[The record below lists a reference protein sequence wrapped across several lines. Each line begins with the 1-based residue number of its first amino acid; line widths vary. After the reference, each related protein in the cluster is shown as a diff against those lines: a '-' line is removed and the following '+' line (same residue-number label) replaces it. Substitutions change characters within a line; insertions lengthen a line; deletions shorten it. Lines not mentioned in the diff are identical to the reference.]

1 MKKFCKLCTVL
12 TVSLGMVLNAN
23 IAFADNNDLLDIS
36 KIYGNNRFLTAAKVS
51 EDGWGYSNYV
61 IIANGYGFADAL
73 CSAPLSKTLDAPVL
87 LTEKNGLPIDTK
99 KEIERLGA
107 RKAYI
112 IGGTG
117 VVGTAVENQLK
128 NMGITI
134 TRLSGSDRYETSLA
148 VAKEINKVNVIKDVV
163 VASGEQITM
172 GIDALSIA
180 PIAGNFKMPILLS
193 PKNGLTNNVKRWV
206 NNKHIHASYV
216 IGGPG
221 ALSDIVLR
229 QAPNSKRIGGRNRYE
244 TNREVLEQ
252 FGNYLDFNNVFLAK
266 AENSAVIDA
275 LTAGPYASRVEAP
288 LVLVGND
295 LDLQQQKFLAK
306 YKPAKLKAVGGQL
319 KDETVLRVGR
329 LLNTEIATAIKKV
342 TINDKR
348 RITIEFNGILNGYQA
363 SQMKNFYICGSM
375 IQQATVQPDYRTVV
389 LRLKYDLDKSALL
402 NLEGQAQNVL
412 GKGLDITFNKSNTN
426 IEDNVSDEEKPRVD
440 GVEVLDTVEEGGN
453 RILVKFSEKVREGDA
468 RRIDN
473 YYITDKNA
481 NKINIEQVVFNSERE
496 DEVILI
502 TESLE
507 YAGRYS
513 ININGIR
520 DLADNVMEGYETYI
534 DIFDTGAVKI
544 KDHNVEKSSSNS
556 SRDVELIFNKKLDK
570 ASAEKLENYKVKLN
584 GRYLNYSIGTVK
596 FNDIARDRVIVSLI
610 GLPQDGTYA
619 LEVRGV
625 KDLSGENILLRTD
638 VDLGKLMV
646 EKPKVIDSDV
656 RSYGVYSK
664 IILTF
669 NQELT
674 KAQAEDKSNYVIQN
688 LDQAGTDVSISKI
701 EYGFDG
707 DESKV
712 TIYLNEKL
720 EQNETYSIRFGNIKN
735 IEGYGIS
742 TSNKIYELL
751 VK

>member
-163 VASGEQITM
+163 VASGEQVTM

-275 LTAGPYASRVEAP
+275 LTAGPYASKVEAP

-295 LDLQQQKFLAK
+295 LDLQQQKFLSK

-513 ININGIR
+513 IKINGIR

-742 TSNKIYELL
+742 TANKIYELL